1 MGIPA
6 YFSHII
12 KNYPNILK
20 KFNGTELINNLYLDS
35 NSIIYDCLRNIDFVN
50 INDYEDKLI
59 NAVCKKIED
68 YIQQIKPTTLI
79 YIAFDGVAPV
89 AKMNQQKTRRYKSW
103 FISKYNNDLNKKWD
117 STAITPGTD
126 FMNKLNLQVKYH
138 FKQNS
143 KYKFKKIIVSGS
155 DEAGEGEHKLF
166 KYIRE
171 NEKQNKNSNTVI
183 YGLDADLIM
192 LTINH
197 VEYCKNIYLFRE
209 TPAFIQSIDA
219 SLDPECLYIVDI
231 PVFSDQ
237 LNYYLNNDKEVKESY
252 EKNRIFDYIFLCFL
266 LGNDFLPHF
275 PALNIRTNGID
286 KILDVYRKTI
296 GNTKKNII
304 YNKKIVWKNVRKL
317 IKELAE
323 NEERYIK
330 NEYLLRNKMEKR
342 PIPVDNDAT
351 KFDKEMLFAPQ
362 KQREMEKYINP
373 LDDYW
378 QERYYDMLFD
388 IEIDDE
394 WRKEISINYLEGL
407 EWTYKY
413 YTFGCVDW
421 RWSYKYDYPPLLQ
434 DLIKYI
440 PYFDTELIKEK
451 EMDPVTDIV
460 QLCYVLP
467 KNSLNLIP
475 LRIKNKLLSK
485 YGDKYKEDNEFEW
498 AWSKYFWECHVKF
511 EEFEVNK
518 IEELGC

>member
-68 YIQQIKPTTLI
+68 YIQQIKPTSLI

-296 GNTKKNII
+296 GKTKKI
-304 YNKKIVWKNVRKL
+304 
-317 IKELAE
+317 
-323 NEERYIK
+323 
-330 NEYLLRNKMEKR
+330 
-342 PIPVDNDAT
+342 
-351 KFDKEMLFAPQ
+351 
-362 KQREMEKYINP
+362 
-373 LDDYW
+373 
-378 QERYYDMLFD
+378 
-388 IEIDDE
+388 
-394 WRKEISINYLEGL
+394 
-407 EWTYKY
+407 
-413 YTFGCVDW
+413 
-421 RWSYKYDYPPLLQ
+421 
-434 DLIKYI
+434 
-440 PYFDTELIKEK
+440 
-451 EMDPVTDIV
+451 
-460 QLCYVLP
+460 
-467 KNSLNLIP
+467 
-475 LRIKNKLLSK
+475 
-485 YGDKYKEDNEFEW
+485 
-498 AWSKYFWECHVKF
+498 
-511 EEFEVNK
+511 
-518 IEELGC
+518 